1 MVLKRLILS
10 GFKSFPKKTVINFN
24 RGFTAIVGPNGS
36 GKSNIIDGIRWGLG
50 TLSVK
55 ELRGEK
61 MEDVIF
67 FGTESKPPLNM
78 AEVQIIFEN
87 NGKIPL
93 DYDEVEVKRRYFLGG
108 ESEYYINGVPC
119 RLKDIVENF
128 ANTGLLY
135 SILDQTLIEQFL
147 LMDNI
152 KRRQLFESVSGLG
165 KYREDRKE
173 AEYQLRRALSN
184 LEKLDI
190 LIGEKKRVLRSLRAQ
205 AEKAKKFRRLK
216 ESLKEKSI
224 LLASHNI
231 YSIDTKLKNLYESI
245 DDMKTK
251 IDIKIKERA
260 LLQANRE
267 KLLKSSNEVRSDAER
282 LNEEIQVLNELL
294 LKKNG
299 DYSRLKGRL
308 DEMEHTALN
317 FRDLES
323 IDFDSEKEESKKIVR
338 KINEL
343 KSDLQ
348 SSEKK
353 LESLINEFSRL
364 NNNLFQKES
373 QVLRAQMELNSNK
386 KRIEEEIKESNA
398 LKERVKKNDNEKNL
412 LNQEKRKLD
421 FTLRENTELINK
433 LYSNRENLR
442 KKRSIILKKISE
454 NERIIANLEARK
466 DAIESIEVEEIDR
479 ASSLAKKLQMKI
491 LGENIEI
498 EEGYEKAVESVLE
511 EKIFAILGKR
521 KDIDKIIRDTSSKEM
536 GEIIFANEDTGYEG
550 DIKGDL
556 IRRIKKGPGG
566 VLSFLFNNVYVV
578 KTIDEALEKATNDAR
593 STFVTPEGHIVSGP
607 IIKLYG
613 NKKGIL
619 VKKSNLREISE
630 KIQKIATAL
639 SKLNEENRSLKSAI
653 DELQAAISSA
663 EKKREELIS
672 EKSRIE
678 SKITEF
684 RYIEDI
690 SRGEVEK
697 RESIVKSLKKGMDS
711 IELELKKD
719 KEEIKIIKTEL
730 IHIGGTKEEIQHHI
744 ENVREMLRRFE
755 EKNSTI
761 LEKLSRYEKFKR
773 VGEEKE
779 KVVENTKCLGK
790 EIADYNKKLEAL
802 TQRRKSKM
810 ETLEEMQ
817 TNTKQMDNSINSLTI
832 EIENLNGQLEEMRIL
847 VSEYESEKQNI
858 IENTYRGFGVK
869 VTPLNVE
876 EAELLQPEIE
886 NIKKKIERIGDV
898 NLLSLE
904 ESEKVSDELNRLE
917 KGRVDLQKAKKN
929 IEDTISSIDEKAENK
944 FMITFN
950 KIRENFVRIF
960 KILFEGGEAD
970 IKLEGD
976 RPLES
981 VINIYARPKG
991 KKTKRLESLSTGEKT
1006 LTSIA
1011 LLFGIMLSKKTGIFI
1026 LDEID
1031 APLDEKNIER
1041 FLAFIR
1047 EIAEESQ
1054 VIIVTHNRRTMEDA
1068 EFIYGVTM
1076 ENPGISK
1083 ILTVDRKMIL

>member
-24 RGFTAIVGPNGS
+24 SGFTVIVGPNGS

-55 ELRGEK
+55 ELRGER

-78 AEVQIIFEN
+78 AEVQLIFEN

-108 ESEYYINGVPC
+108 DSEYYINGIPC

-135 SILDQTLIEQFL
+135 SILDQTIIEQFL
-147 LMDNI
+147 LMDNV
-152 KRRQLFESVSGLG
+152 KRKQLFESVSGLG

-173 AEYQLRRALSN
+173 AEYRLKRALN
-184 LEKLDI
+184 DLEKLDI
-190 LIGEKKRVLRSLRAQ
+190 LIGEKKKVLRSLRAQ
-205 AEKAKKFRRLK
+205 AERAKKFRRLK
-216 ESLKEKSI
+216 ESLKENSI
-224 LLASHNI
+224 LLASHNV
-231 YSIDTKLKNLYESI
+231 YSIDAKLKNLYELI
-245 DDMKTK
+245 DDIKSKIDTK
-251 IDIKIKERA
+251 INRRA
-260 LLQANRE
+260 LIQADRE
-267 KLLKSSNEVRSDAER
+267 KLLSSSNDIRSDADR
-282 LNEEIQVLNELL
+282 LNEEIQALNKLL

-308 DEMEHTALN
+308 EEIENTILD
-317 FRDLES
+317 FKDIES
-323 IDFDSEKEESKKIVR
+323 VDYESEKEESKKIVQR
-338 KINEL
+338 INKL
-343 KSDLQ
+343 RTDLL
-348 SSEKK
+348 SSEKE
-353 LESLINEFSRL
+353 LEELNNEFAGLNSRL
-364 NNNLFQKES
+364 VQKES
-373 QVLRAQMELNSNK
+373 GVLRAQMELDNDK
-386 KRIEEEIKESNA
+386 KRIEEEMKEINLLKESI
-398 LKERVKKNDNEKNL
+398 RKNDGEKNL
-412 LNQEKRKLD
+412 LNQKKMELD
-421 FTLRENTELINK
+421 LSLAENTELINK
-433 LYSNRENLR
+433 LYSDRENLR
-442 KKRSIILKKISE
+442 GKNSVILKKISE
-454 NERIIANLEARK
+454 NEGIIASLEARK
-466 DAIESIEVEEIDR
+466 DAIESMEVEEIDR
-479 ASSLAKKLQMKI
+479 ASPLAKSLQMKI

-498 EEGYEKAVESVLE
+498 EKGYEQAVESILG

-521 KDIDKIIRDTSSKEM
+521 KDIVKILRDTSSKKME
-536 GEIIFANEDTGYEG
+536 EIIFANEDINYNV

-556 IRRIKKGPGG
+556 IHKVKKGPGG
-566 VLSFLFNNVYVV
+566 VLRFLLSDVYVV
-578 KTIDEALEKATNDAR
+578 NNIDEALKKAINDTN

-613 NKKGIL
+613 NKRGML
-619 VKKSNLREISE
+619 VKKRNLRGITE
-630 KIQKIATAL
+630 KIKKTAATL
-639 SKLNEENRSLKSAI
+639 SKLSEENKSLKSAI
-653 DELQAAISSA
+653 DELEGVISSTK
-663 EKKREELIS
+663 KKREELIS

-678 SKITEF
+678 SRIREF
-684 RYIEDI
+684 RYIDDI

-697 RESIVKSLKKGMDS
+697 RDRIVKSLKKGIGS
-711 IELELKKD
+711 LELELKKD

-730 IHIGGTKEEIQHHI
+730 VHIGETKEKMQDHI
-744 ENVREMLRRFE
+744 ENVKQTLREL
-755 EKNSTI
+755 EKKNNAI
-761 LEKLSRYEKFKR
+761 LERLLRYEKYKI
-773 VGEEKE
+773 VGKEKE
-779 KVVENTKCLGK
+779 KIIKDTELLKK
-790 EIADYNKKLEAL
+790 EIADYSQKLEIL
-802 TQRRKSKM
+802 TQRRKSTMKS
-810 ETLEEMQ
+810 LEETQ
-817 TNTKQMDNSINSLTI
+817 TNTKRLDDSIKSFTA
-832 EIENLNGQLEEMRIL
+832 EIENLNSQLEEMRIS
-847 VSEYESEKQNI
+847 VAEYESEKQNI
-858 IENTYRGFGVK
+858 IESTYRDFGEK

-876 EAELLQPEIE
+876 GAELLQSDI
-886 NIKKKIERIGDV
+886 NDIKRKIERIGDV

-904 ESEKVSDELNRLE
+904 ESEKVSDELNKLE
-917 KGRVDLQKAKKN
+917 RGKADLQKAKRN

-944 FMITFN
+944 FMISFN
-950 KIRENFVRIF
+950 KIRENFIRIF

-970 IKLEGD
+970 IRLEGD

-1041 FLAFIR
+1041 FVAFIK
-1047 EIAEESQ
+1047 EIAEKSQ

-1076 ENPGISK
+1076 GNPGISK
-1083 ILTVDRKMIL
+1083 ILTVDRKNIL